1 MIEMFI
7 LGSTGKTASLYKY
20 IFSMIPNTFVKAL
33 TELAFVPGLVNSPAF
48 MWLKD
53 RKEVHIKKPGK
64 TLDRVGNLTPLSLL
78 ESLYKNETRILLD
91 RLSGM
96 MDEISYPDQHGFRRG
111 LGIQTASL
119 PMLEAIRDAE
129 LQGTPMQIL
138 SVNLISAFTTI
149 ST

>member
-1 MIEMFI
+1 
-7 LGSTGKTASLYKY
+7 
-20 IFSMIPNTFVKAL
+20 
-33 TELAFVPGLVNSPAF
+33 
-48 MWLKD
+48 
-53 RKEVHIKKPGK
+53 
-64 TLDRVGNLTPLSLL
+64 
-78 ESLYKNETRILLD
+78 
-91 RLSGM
+91 M